1 MAWKKLRIAVLG
13 AAVLH
18 VAMLSVHNVEAA
30 EDYSWEVPHPTLADF
45 TNAQPQLT
53 ILPSKFHQ
61 QGDWRMVRAVDG
73 ACLGIHV
80 TVEQMFQ
87 IAANASPVLNGI
99 RAKVAAPLPGGEYD
113 FICNLPVGASNAL
126 ARALAVKFGLM
137 ASLQMVETNALV
149 LSIRNPDASALQRS
163 KKVSDKKRTKYHRPP
178 PIQKLIDQIDAYFNL
193 PVVDQTGLAANSNID
208 LTWRIPPANASLEP
222 FSQALFNQLGME
234 LTPKSQP
241 IQMLVI
247 EKAPAK

>member
-13 AAVLH
+13 AAVLL

-61 QGDWRMVRAVDG
+61 QGDWRMVRAPDG

-87 IAANASPVLNGI
+87 IAANASPLLNGI
-99 RAKVAAPLPGGEYD
+99 RTKVSAPVPGGEYD
-113 FICNLPVGASNAL
+113 FICNLTDGASNAL
-126 ARALAVKFGLM
+126 ARALAVKFGLR
-137 ASLQMVETNALV
+137 ASLQIVQTNDLV
-149 LSIRNPDASALQRS
+149 LSIRNPDAPALQRS
-163 KKVSDKKRTKYHRPP
+163 KKVSGTKHHRLP
-178 PIQKLIDQIDAYFNL
+178 PIQKLIEQIDDNFNL
-193 PVVDQTGLAANSNID
+193 SVIDQTGLADNSNLD
-208 LTWRIPPANASLEP
+208 LTWHLPPLKTSLEA
-222 FSQALFNQLGME
+222 FNQALFDQLGME